1 MASLYSDKTYHFYC
15 MFCGKEFKSF
25 SSRADHEDVCKEVD
39 SLTIKN
45 PSKKWW
51 QSGYNSLPKPQQQ
64 KTKAPAKSPSAI
76 EHDKNTY
83 STYQQHTHHQWVR
96 IGKYQV
102 LAMSLGGANGVEK
115 EVDYQVVMAQSY
127 LYAGSVLMNYESKF
141 QRHQQ
146 ERLIYVV
153 WPDMGIIPS
162 KDYEALLDY
171 LERLL
176 AGGKKVAVGCLGG
189 HGRTGTILAGL
200 VKRIEHLSA
209 NQAIDSLRKRYCHSA
224 VETKSQEDLVAGK
237 TFQVTSATPIKN
249 TQSLLATTEF
259 SEGDDAEFLWST

>member
-1 MASLYSDKTYHFYC
+1 MSNLYSDKTYHFYC

-25 SSRADHEDVCKEVD
+25 SSRANNEDVCKAAGLNTTSTAIVHSQADDIGGVKADPWWMKPITGDGKSEKKNGKD
-39 SLTIKN
+39 SLGKSSTGATYYGD
-45 PSKKWW
+45 STW
-51 QSGYNSLPKPQQQ
+51 
-64 KTKAPAKSPSAI
+64 TKHS
-76 EHDKNTY
+76 
-83 STYQQHTHHQWVR
+83 HHQWVK

-102 LAMSLGGANGVEK
+102 LAMSLDKANGVEK

-176 AGGKKVAVGCLGG
+176 AGGKKIAVGCLGG

-200 VKRIEHLSA
+200 IKRIEHLSA
-209 NQAIDSLRKRYCHSA
+209 DEAISSLRKRYCQSA
-224 VETKSQEDLVAGK
+224 VETKGQENMVTGGNNEDCLV
-237 TFQVTSATPIKN
+237 
-249 TQSLLATTEF
+249 
-259 SEGDDAEFLWST
+259 D